1 MDDDYIIIG
10 RENNETVDTFFKLM
24 KYEYYKHYWYIQLIV
39 CLQISKRVF
48 CNEPCITL
56 NIVNLQMNDSGLYQ
70 CFALHEDTD
79 TIQKMKVYEL
89 VPIGILH
96 LLNYNS
102 SGL

>member
-1 MDDDYIIIG
+1 M
-10 RENNETVDTFFKLM
+10 
-24 KYEYYKHYWYIQLIV
+24 
-39 CLQISKRVF
+39 
-48 CNEPCITL
+48 
-56 NIVNLQMNDSGLYQ
+56 NLQMNDSGLYQ